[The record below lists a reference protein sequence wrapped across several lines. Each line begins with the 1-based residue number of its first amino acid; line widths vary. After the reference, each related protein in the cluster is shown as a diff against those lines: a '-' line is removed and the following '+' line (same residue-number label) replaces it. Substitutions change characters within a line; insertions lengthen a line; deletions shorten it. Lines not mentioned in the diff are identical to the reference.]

1 MTREQEALE
10 ELKDNGFT
18 VVRKKELK
26 DESKRDDWKVKWRV
40 YVFDSK
46 EPYKKGF
53 KKSGINQVVS

>member
-26 DESKRDDWKVKWRV
+26 DESKRDD
-40 YVFDSK
+40 
-46 EPYKKGF
+46 
-53 KKSGINQVVS
+53 